1 MLQREDGETK
11 TKRQLAKHVIIL
23 FNRWAVPA
31 EDSPPPAQQPD
42 PEALPDYPDH
52 CPTTHSY
59 YPDQTI
65 LPDYSDYT
73 TLPDYTDT
81 ISPSAPP
88 AEFATILAA
97 EAAASAA
104 TRLDQNGY
112 EAPPSYDA
120 AMRGE
125 I

>member
-1 MLQREDGETK
+1 M
-11 TKRQLAKHVIIL
+11 
-23 FNRWAVPA
+23 PA
-31 EDSPPPAQQPD
+31 EDSSPAAQQPD

-52 CPTTHSY
+52 CPTSHSY

-65 LPDYSDYT
+65 LPDYPDHNT

-88 AEFATILAA
+88 AEFATILAAEEAASA